1 MMNSDKY
8 SFEKFLDTIKDED
21 LPKIQLL
28 ASKEAGR
35 AERLSSSATR
45 GIDNATKLRI
55 GYYKKRVGEFAFFI
69 THSIKP
75 GGVDEED
82 FKLYLPICEIL
93 VEKGQLKPDVLKHFN
108 EILKSGDKY

>member
-35 AERLSSSATR
+35 A
-45 GIDNATKLRI
+45 
-55 GYYKKRVGEFAFFI
+55 
-69 THSIKP
+69 
-75 GGVDEED
+75 
-82 FKLYLPICEIL
+82 
-93 VEKGQLKPDVLKHFN
+93 
-108 EILKSGDKY
+108 